1 MIAWEGYGNRWR
13 LHPGVSD
20 TIARG
25 IRREG
30 IDTMCRRIGVDS
42 VALETAA
49 YTGIARAETVAA
61 VTAWLG
67 RYQPC

>member
-20 TIARG
+20 TIARA

-30 IDTMCRRIGVDS
+30 IDMVCRRIGVDS
-42 VALETAA
+42 VAAETAA
-49 YTGIARAETVAA
+49 YTGIARLETVEAIK
-61 VTAWLG
+61 AWL
-67 RYQPC
+67 R